1 MTNYVST
8 ALPLGMIKKPGVNG
22 APLGYVAA
30 TQPQTPDLAAVSER
44 LLSAGCSS
52 RLVSSHLDYLYGPSN
67 WKQGWLYADGVCSTI
82 NVRALRRSAFKAW
95 FRGFMA
101 KNLTAGK
108 GNFDPNYRFMSD
120 FGYSMTAKR
129 AQYAET
135 AFVLGEIKVKHRNVA
150 EAYTFSPPASGVP
163 DILDGLEAIV
173 LWGTYDTNETFQSEY
188 NFKWVDGTVWHI
200 KAVSPYNTFIEKET
214 IDAGNVQWT
223 APGATTDGTGP
234 AQADIAAFADLKTL
248 GAIPQDMSLSSFIL
262 TSGHTKLTGAAVTP
276 ILILPLSAHVKHV
289 WWNTGLFNKA
299 TMPASLVASG
309 RGALVTSSDLARTLD
324 LALAHASDANAAAEV
339 ARLRASNANWLINFI
354 DERPIRRKTSEL
366 ALAREGDIAS
376 IESEQLV
383 APGVSADFPNG
394 VTLKEVQGLL
404 VDRSLKEGVTFK
416 HMVVQSR
423 DDFSQPVNLS
433 VVVVVDYVNSA
444 FQYAYPAGMDAS
456 DVLAVMS
463 DGASVSFSPMP
474 AATTALSTGAVK
486 TATDRWALDNF
497 GKTYTTLAG
506 EAARLSREVTS
517 LWDPAH
523 YFDRFRPWQLV
534 DVDKAELAF
543 LLEVSGGFKARAMLI
558 SASESE
564 AYGTYK

>member
-1 MTNYVST
+1 MTTYVST
-8 ALPLGMIKKPGVNG
+8 SLPLGMVRRPGING
-22 APLGYVAA
+22 APLGYVSA
-30 TQPQTPDLAAVSER
+30 TQPGVPDLAAVSER

-120 FGYSMTAKR
+120 FGYSKTAKR
-129 AQYAET
+129 AQYADT
-135 AFVLGEIKVKHRNVA
+135 AFVLGEIKVNHRNVA

-173 LWGTYDTNETFQSEY
+173 LWGTYDTNETFVSEY

-200 KAVSPYNTFIEKET
+200 KAVPPYDTFVEKET
-214 IDAGNVQWT
+214 IDTVNVNWT
-223 APGATTDGTGP
+223 VPGATTDGTGP
-234 AQADIAAFADLKTL
+234 AQADIAAFADLKAA
-248 GAIPQDMSLSSFIL
+248 GVIPADMSLSSFMVA
-262 TSGHTKLTGAAVTP
+262 SGHTKLVGAAVTP
-276 ILILPLSAHVKHV
+276 VLILPLSAHVKHV
-289 WWNTGLFNKA
+289 WWNTGLFDKA
-299 TMPASLVASG
+299 AMPVSLIASG
-309 RGALVTSSDLARTLD
+309 RGALVTSGDLARTLD
-324 LALAHASDANAAAEV
+324 IALSHASDANAAAEV
-339 ARLRASNANWLINFI
+339 ARLRSSNANWLINFI
-354 DERPIRRKTSEL
+354 DERPIRRKTGEL
-366 ALAREGDIAS
+366 AIAREGDIAS
-376 IESEQLV
+376 IESEPFIS
-383 APGVSADFPNG
+383 PGVSADYPNG
-394 VTLKEVQGLL
+394 LTLKEVQGLL
-404 VDRSLKEGVTFK
+404 ADRSLKEGVTFK

-423 DDFSQPVNLS
+423 DDFSQPGVLS
-433 VVVVVDYVNSA
+433 MVVLIDYVGST
-444 FQYAYPAGMDAS
+444 FQYTYPAEMDES
-456 DVLAVMS
+456 DVLAAMS
-463 DGASVSFSPMP
+463 DGASVSFSPTP
-474 AATTALSTGAVK
+474 AATAALAAGAVK
-486 TATDRWALDNF
+486 TATDRWALDSF
-497 GKTYTTLAG
+497 GKTYTTLAV
-506 EAARLSREVTS
+506 EAERLSREVMS
-517 LWDPAH
+517 LWNPAH